1 MRSGAGVLCAI
12 AAALAGAGCGSA
24 TKTVT
29 KQVTT
34 TTPSPATT
42 TPAPVSAAVPPDRA
56 LERLLKRTETD
67 QSFRTTGFKRGAF
80 VTAFFIS
87 KVKKAEADARAHG
100 IPGLDFD
107 PFFCAQALP
116 RRSTYDAPTA
126 SGESVTVVA
135 HQDFGGPKL
144 REQAY
149 VMRLDTGV
157 WKLDSNECI
166 K

>member
-1 MRSGAGVLCAI
+1 MRSGAAVLCAI
-12 AAALAGAGCGSA
+12 ATALAVAGCGSD

-29 KQVTT
+29 EHVTT

-42 TPAPVSAAVPPDRA
+42 TPAPGSAPVGPDRA
-56 LERLLKRTETD
+56 LARLLKRAETD
-67 QSFRTTGFKRGAF
+67 QSFRTVGFKRGAF

-87 KVKKAEADARAHG
+87 KVRAAEADARAHG

-107 PFFCAQALP
+107 PFFCAQQLP
-116 RRSTYDAPTA
+116 RSSTYDAPAT

-135 HQDFGGPKL
+135 HQDFGDAKP
-144 REQAY
+144 RSQSY